1 MGSVID
7 FGIRISQKLTGD
19 DAVGKLAKLEQNIGK
34 STSTIAKME
43 EKLGSARKAL
53 AALMDGGSGGK
64 SVNLAAVEKMR
75 DTIAKLE
82 GDLGKKKGG
91 LEGLMGGLGDAKNAA
106 SAQKMA
112 TEAMAKMKEADA
124 AAKKMANAMA
134 KNVAAMKEA
143 DAAADPLN
151 QFAALKT
158 MATDAV
164 KLAGPLL
171 AVAAALVAIVSAA
184 VVGTFALAQFSLAA
198 ANTARS
204 EGIVMT
210 ALAGSTVAAEANAA
224 AIDRVADSTALARTQ
239 IVDIGKRLAVAGIDG
254 QRFETTLATIST
266 ATALLGAS
274 AGAHLEGIIEKSKAL
289 GHFQFSDRQLKGLGI
304 SFGDLAAQV
313 GMSEAAFKGAMKAG
327 RISVEQGVDA
337 INAAIT
343 KRFGGGGAALMLD
356 FNVQI
361 TKLHEHLVGL
371 VRDVN
376 IEPFLVAMKDLLSV
390 FDKNTV
396 TGEALHFV
404 FTKVFDGL
412 FAAIAKV
419 EPFAK
424 AFFQGF
430 VIAALLL
437 YIAIVKVKRVL
448 EETFGG
454 STLLA
459 GIDGITVAMYAGAA
473 VFGLMLGIVSALTV
487 AVLVLAGAM
496 LLPFLPVIAV
506 LLAMYA
512 GFRLGESAIN
522 SFAASVGG
530 IALPDLSAR
539 GADMIAGLVN
549 SIANGSSLF
558 SAAMLALGQA
568 GLQALNSIFHFG
580 SPSKEMEQRGEW
592 IDEGGAKGVENQGAM
607 RRAMGGMASPV
618 DVGAKGG
625 KGDASRVAYIT
636 IQVGGASKEER
647 KSLLAEMAD
656 ALEEAGIMVGFGA
669 TPEPA

>member
-53 AALMDGGSGGK
+53 AALMDGGASGKGT
-64 SVNLAAVEKMR
+64 NLAAVEKMR
-75 DTIAKLE
+75 ASIAKLE
-82 GDLGKKKGG
+82 GDIGKKKGG
-91 LEGLMGGLGDAKNAA
+91 LDGLMGGLGDAKGAA
-106 SAQKMA
+106 SAQVA
-112 TEAMAKMKEADA
+112 LEEAAAMAGP
-124 AAKKMANAMA
+124 
-134 KNVAAMKEA
+134 VA
-143 DAAADPLN
+143 
-151 QFAALKT
+151 
-158 MATDAV
+158 
-164 KLAGPLL
+164 
-171 AVAAALVAIVSAA
+171 AVAAVVAGLVLAIGALTLSL
-184 VVGTFALAQFSLAA
+184 GQFSLAA

-210 ALAGSTVAAEANAA
+210 AMAGSTGAAEANAA

-313 GMSEAAFKGAMKAG
+313 GMTEGSFKAAMKAG
-327 RISVEQGVDA
+327 QISVEQGVDA

-376 IEPFLVAMKDLLSV
+376 IEPFLAAMKDLLSV

-473 VFGLMLGIVSALTV
+473 AFGLMLGVVGLLTV
-487 AVLVLAGAM
+487 AVLILAGAM
-496 LLPFLPVIAV
+496 LLPFLPVIAIA
-506 LLAMYA
+506 LAMYA
-512 GFRLGESAIN
+512 GFKLAEAAVDSLGGA
-522 SFAASVGG
+522 FAGVQ
-530 IALPDLSAR
+530 LPDLGGQGTAMVDGLVVAVEN
-539 GADMIAGLVN
+539 GADRFA
-549 SIANGSSLF
+549 
-558 SAAMLALGQA
+558 AAMKNLALG
-568 GLQALNSIFHFG
+568 GLGALNSIFHFG

-618 DVGAKGG
+618 DVGAKSG

-656 ALEEAGIMVGFGA
+656 ALEEAGIMAGFGA